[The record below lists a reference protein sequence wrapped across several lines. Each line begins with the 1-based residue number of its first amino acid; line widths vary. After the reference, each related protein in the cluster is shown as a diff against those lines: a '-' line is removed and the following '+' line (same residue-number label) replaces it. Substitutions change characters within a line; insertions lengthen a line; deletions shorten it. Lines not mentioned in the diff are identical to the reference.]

1 MKKLFTL
8 FFLVFTSQ
16 MAFSQ
21 TGDDVIDRV
30 LKNGGGVCFGGTGN
44 EPSFPGGDVAFSLWL
59 DENLQYPPEAAKK
72 GIQGTVVVSFTV
84 EVDGAIKKV
93 KVERGKDSSLD
104 KEAVRLMNIMPK
116 WNPGKQNGKLVAVS
130 YTLPIKFRLP
140 EPKGDESILN
150 ERVYSTDEVD
160 VQPSFPGGEMA
171 MYEWIGKNLSYPPEM
186 ADGPDVTGTVEVQF
200 VIEKD
205 GSVSNIQTMK
215 SLYPLLD
222 KEAIRVVSKMPK
234 WKPGMINGNP
244 VRVSNIIRVKFM
256 LK

>member
-1 MKKLFTL
+1 MNKIFVLL
-8 FFLVFTSQ
+8 VLVFIC
-16 MAFSQ
+16 Q
-21 TGDDVIDRV
+21 TVFCQTDDDVIDRV
-30 LKNGGGVCFGGTGN
+30 IKNGVTVCFYDEAN
-44 EPSFPGGDVAFSLWL
+44 QPSFPGGDAALSQWL
-59 DENLQYPPEAAKK
+59 DENLQYPTEAVKN

-84 EVDGAIKKV
+84 ETDGSIKDIKV
-93 KVERGKDSSLD
+93 WRGKDALV

-116 WNPGKQNGKLVAVS
+116 WNPGKKDGQPVPVY

-186 ADGPDVTGTVEVQF
+186 ADTDVIGSVIVQC

-205 GSVSNIQTMK
+205 GTVSDIQTMK

-222 KEAIRVVSKMPK
+222 KEVVRVVSKMPK
-234 WKPGMINGNP
+234 WNPGMINGQP
-244 VRVSNIIRVKFM
+244 VRVSNNIRVKFM
-256 LK
+256 LQ